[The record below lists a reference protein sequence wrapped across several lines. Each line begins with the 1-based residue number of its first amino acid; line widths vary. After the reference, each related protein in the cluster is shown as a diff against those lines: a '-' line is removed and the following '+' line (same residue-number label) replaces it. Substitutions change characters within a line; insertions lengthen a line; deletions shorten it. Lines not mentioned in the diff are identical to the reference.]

1 MTMVAAQSNSSTHVV
16 DQFSKLVQPTLELV
30 TTNSD
35 KPKAEII
42 MTLKCIEAGYSGN
55 FNNDI

>member
-42 MTLKCIEAGYSGN
+42 MTLKCIESGYSG
-55 FNNDI
+55 I